1 MDVPKDGAK
10 KRADSIL
17 MDRLHAIHR
26 RTDRLFAKLLLL
38 QWLVCVLLAFTFSTA
53 IWRLEPGVIW
63 GNKLASVL
71 GAGLLALWPVY
82 CVSRFTGQALSRHS
96 VAACQMLLSALLMHL
111 AGGRAEAY
119 FHTIGSL
126 GLLAFYRDWR
136 VIVSAVAV
144 AMLALFGGAFWYS
157 HVLPG
162 ITAINPAYVPQHAS
176 WIIFEAVFLV
186 MFIRQSLEG
195 IHDSA
200 EKQAELERL
209 NAKIEQRIAER
220 TDELQ
225 QEIVLRKQVEEALSQ
240 ESNLLRTL
248 LESSSDKIY
257 FKDANSRFIKC
268 SHEQARKFQLTSA
281 DELVGKTDFDYFADE
296 HARAALLDEQEILRT
311 GRPVIGKIEREVSR
325 KTGEVTWAQS
335 SKMPMRDRDG
345 KIVGTLGI
353 SRDITVQMVAAD
365 RIREQAMLIENAR
378 DAIIVSDMGGRI
390 QSWNRGAE
398 EVYGWKTTEALGRRI
413 VDLLHDGQEPEAIQQ
428 AKQAIFENG
437 SWNGELSVQK
447 HDGSTLYLECHWTL
461 LRDEAG
467 RPKSILSINT
477 DITRKKQLEEQFLRA
492 QRMDCLG
499 SLAGG
504 IAHDLNNLLA
514 PILLGM
520 DVIKA
525 QSELSPPEEILEIM
539 ESSALRAVD
548 IVRQVLLFAKGVR
561 PNRVEVRLDA
571 LLGEMDRILCE
582 TFPKSVRLQTVMS
595 DDMPIIKADPT
606 QIHQVI
612 LNLCVNAR
620 DAMPNGGSLSVD
632 VEALNAA
639 EMLAANVSGV
649 EPGPHI
655 CITVSDTGTGIPPEL
670 LGRIFEPFFTTKD
683 VGQGTGLGL
692 STVFGIVKS
701 HGGVVTVRS
710 KVGVGTT
717 FRVYLPSFAPTPTR
731 AWPELSPDLQMSGK
745 GQLVLVV
752 DDEPSLLLV
761 TSRSLERAGF
771 RVLSARDGAEAIRIV
786 TRHGNE
792 IELVL
797 TDMMMPGMEGPSLIR
812 EIKKVAP
819 HLVIVGASGGGSR
832 HYESDAL
839 AAGAVCFLHKPYS
852 TAKLLQT
859 FHEVLHG
866 QNAAGAA

>member
-1 MDVPKDGAK
+1 MNH
-10 KRADSIL
+10 RADGIL
-17 MDRLHAIHR
+17 AARIRAIYE
-26 RTDRLFAKLLLL
+26 RTDHLFATLLSL
-38 QWLVCVLLAFTFSTA
+38 QWVVCALLAFSFSA
-53 IWRLEPGVIW
+53 LIWRPEPEMVRINQW
-63 GNKLASVL
+63 LSVL
-71 GAGLLALWPVY
+71 GGGLVVAWPVY
-82 CVSRFTGQALSRHS
+82 AASRLRGWVVTRHS
-96 VAACQMLLSALLMHL
+96 IAIGQMLLSALLMHL
-111 AGGRAEAY
+111 AGGRPEAY
-119 FHTIGSL
+119 FHAIGSL

-136 VIVSAVAV
+136 VIVSATGVAV
-144 AMLALFGGAFWYS
+144 AALFAGSLWYG
-157 HVLPG
+157 HALPG
-162 ITAINPAYVPQHAS
+162 LVGLNPGLVLEHAS
-176 WIIFEAVFLV
+176 WLIFEAIFLLI
-186 MFIRQSLEG
+186 FIRQSLEA

-200 EKQAELERL
+200 GKQAELESV
-209 NAKIEQRIAER
+209 NARTEQRIAER
-220 TDELQ
+220 TEELE
-225 QEIVLRKQVEEALSQ
+225 QEIRLRRRVEEALSQ
-240 ESNLLRTL
+240 ESNLLKTL
-248 LESSSDKIY
+248 LESSPDQIY
-257 FKDANSRFIKC
+257 FKDADSRFIKC
-268 SHEQARKFQLTSA
+268 SHEQARRFRLSSP
-281 DELVGKTDFDYFADE
+281 DEVVGKTDFDYFADE
-296 HARAALLDEQEILRT
+296 HAHAARLDEQEILRT
-311 GRPVIGKIEREVSR
+311 GQPVIGKIEREVSR
-325 KTGEVTWAQS
+325 KSGEVTWAQS
-335 SKMPMRDRDG
+335 SKMPMRDSEGRV
-345 KIVGTLGI
+345 VGTFGI

-378 DAIIVSDMGGRI
+378 DAIIVSDMEGRI
-390 QSWNRGAE
+390 LSWNRGAE
-398 EVYGWKTTEALGRRI
+398 EVYGWGSNDVLGHRI
-413 VDLLHDGQEPEAIQQ
+413 VDLLHAGEEPEEVVE
-428 AKQAIFENG
+428 AKQVLFETG
-437 SWNGELSVQK
+437 SWNGELAVKK
-447 HDGSTLYLECHWTL
+447 HDGSAVYLECHWTL

-520 DVIKA
+520 DVLKE
-525 QSELSPPEEILEIM
+525 QSSLSPPEDILQIM
-539 ESSALRAVD
+539 ETSAQRAAD

-571 LLGEMDRILCE
+571 LLNEMDRILCE
-582 TFPKSVRLQTVMS
+582 TFPKSIRVQTVLS
-595 DDMPIIKADPT
+595 DEMPVIKADPT

-620 DAMPNGGSLSVD
+620 DAMVHGGSLSID
-632 VEALNAA
+632 VEALNAS
-639 EMLAANVSGV
+639 EVLAAAVPGL

-655 CITVSDTGTGIPPEL
+655 CLTVSDTGMGIPPEML
-670 LGRIFEPFFTTKD
+670 DRIFEPFFTTKE

-701 HGGVVTVRS
+701 HGGAVTVRS
-710 KVGVGTT
+710 KVGFGTT
-717 FRVYLPSFAPTPTR
+717 FRVYLPSSMPTTAK
-731 AWPELSPDLQMSGK
+731 AWPQVSPALQISGK

-761 TSRSLERAGF
+761 TSRSLEHAGF

-792 IELVL
+792 IELML

-832 HYESDAL
+832 QYESDAL

-866 QNAAGAA
+866 HNAAGAA